1 MSDLVVARRVC
12 TEPSK
17 RLNVLESDFSV
28 RVPSIV
34 LEFDSMFSKRNV
46 LKMPLFWLYIFSL
59 LIRN

>member
-17 RLNVLESDFSV
+17 CWNVLEFDFPV
-28 RVPSIV
+28 RVPSVV
-34 LEFDSMFSKRNV
+34 LEFNSMFSKRNV
-46 LKMPLFWLYIFSL
+46 LKMPLFWLYILAL